1 MVLTWTEL
9 CCNSTN
15 KPDPRKQ
22 YRTCN
27 MSFVV
32 TFHIGRKQEIVLTA
46 VKKSCFAFV
55 VTAASLLWWR
65 NDVLHLFTRKG
76 IFLLISFICM
86 MSFLLCCY
94 VFFCFPSQPTWT
106 LVVPNI
112 KPVQDMMLL
121 CLFTVFSCLHVHII
135 KVFAYE
141 NYNFSFSLKHPHV
154 RLYECFVFPLPFF
167 CAFCH
172 R

>member
-1 MVLTWTEL
+1 MCL
-9 CCNSTN
+9 
-15 KPDPRKQ
+15 
-22 YRTCN
+22 
-27 MSFVV
+27 
-32 TFHIGRKQEIVLTA
+32 
-46 VKKSCFAFV
+46 
-55 VTAASLLWWR
+55 
-65 NDVLHLFTRKG
+65 
-76 IFLLISFICM
+76 
-86 MSFLLCCY
+86 
-94 VFFCFPSQPTWT
+94 FFCFPSQPTWT

-167 CAFCH
+167 VLSVTDRTFFFLLIT
-172 R
+172 